1 MDKGQHPR
9 PYNEPNGQRQTAR
22 LKTQIKSHF
31 YDVSGWFLGK
41 HLAGFYL
48 VMALARA
55 SISVLS
61 PGKTAANNVA

>member
-1 MDKGQHPR
+1 MDKGRHPSTS
-9 PYNEPNGQRQTAR
+9 NEPNGQRQTAR

-41 HLAGFYL
+41 H
-48 VMALARA
+48 MALARA

-61 PGKTAANNVA
+61 PGKTAANNVV